1 MRKAI
6 VLFSGGMD
14 STACLYWTM
23 QRYDEIT
30 LLSFLYGSKE
40 DQTIIKINKKFSS
53 MLSVETKIINLPF
66 LEEFSQE
73 AGSSLTKS
81 EKKPPE
87 INSFEQLDSEDLAL
101 QTAKEVWVPGRNILF
116 LSIAASLADSS
127 KVPTDIIFGAN
138 KEEGTTFP
146 DNTLDFV
153 NRMNKSI
160 ELGCLNQ
167 VTIQAPF
174 HDSDKKDIVVF
185 LTENNAKMAFSSS
198 CYQIEE
204 WTNEGKPIHCGTCE
218 SCQRRK
224 RAFLQASID
233 NPTEYR

>member
-14 STACLYWTM
+14 STACLYWAV
-23 QRYDEIT
+23 QKYDEII

-40 DQTIIKINKKFSS
+40 DQTIIKVNKKFSS
-53 MLSVETKIINLPF
+53 LLSVETKIVNLPF
-66 LEEFSQE
+66 LEEFSQK

-87 INSFEQLDSEDLAL
+87 ISSFEQLDREDLAL

-233 NPTEYR
+233 DPTEYR